1 MHTFI
6 FLRRDKETEN
16 TKTESHLSRVTQKN
30 NFKPIIN
37 MRNKNYPS
45 KTTEFRELIKIMDKN
60 ITTMDKNME
69 AMDKRFYDAIK
80 AMHQELGGISKSNG
94 EVAESYFVNS
104 FFNSMQFAGQ
114 EYYSLTPN
122 LRKKDKQ
129 LNLQG
134 EYDLVMYNCTSVVIL
149 EIKYKARKKD
159 VQELLMKAPIFKQL
173 FPQYANYGLYLG
185 LAAFH
190 FEENSEKESIDQG
203 IAVIK
208 QVGNNMIINDKN
220 LKLF

>member
-1 MHTFI
+1 MQRNARESDK
-6 FLRRDKETEN
+6 LRKSIKEM
-16 TKTESHLSRVTQKN
+16 QKE
-30 NFKPIIN
+30 I
-37 MRNKNYPS
+37 
-45 KTTEFRELIKIMDKN
+45 
-60 ITTMDKNME
+60 
-69 AMDKRFYDAIK
+69 
-80 AMHQELGGISKSNG
+80 GGISKSNG

-104 FFNSMQFAGQ
+104 FTDNMQFAGQ
-114 EYYSLTPN
+114 EYDSLTPN
-122 LRKKDKQ
+122 LTKKDRI

-159 VQELLMKAPIFKQL
+159 VQELLLKAPIFKQL

-190 FEENSEKESIDQG
+190 FEENTEKESINQG

-208 QVGNNMIINDKN
+208 RVGKSVLINDEN